1 MVRLKQLPITQ
12 QALTQKYI
20 MHSLD
25 MHQVDAV
32 TRWMQLLES

>member
-20 MHSLD
+20 MHSLE
-25 MHQVDAV
+25 VDAV